1 VIFLLV
7 LFMLGFVL
15 LLHRPEHELK
25 EQILTVLLRYG
36 ELYGLQIRELIEQ
49 DFGRKVSFGS
59 LYPTL
64 RRLERGGFVTARWG
78 NEQPVERGGAR
89 RRYYRRTGS
98 RIHLKERKTYIDPG
112 KHVYLV
118 NSNFPGV

>member
-1 VIFLLV
+1 VICLL
-7 LFMLGFVL
+7 LFFMLGFVL
-15 LLHRPEHELK
+15 LLYRSDHELK
-25 EQILTVLLRYG
+25 EQILTVLLRHG

-78 NEQPVERGGAR
+78 DERPVERGGAR
-89 RRYYRRTGS
+89 RRYYCRTGS
-98 RIHLKERKTYIDPG
+98 RISLKKRQIYIDIG
-112 KHVYLV
+112 KDVYLD
-118 NSNFPGV
+118 NSNFF